1 MGTEK
6 YLREE
11 NMLLRQELIKL
22 KKALYMN
29 VNETQ
34 MNSFDNLPQM
44 IQDQSPKI
52 EKKKST

>member
-1 MGTEK
+1 VVGTEK

-29 VNETQ
+29 ANDTQ
-34 MNSFDNLPQM
+34 
-44 IQDQSPKI
+44 
-52 EKKKST
+52 